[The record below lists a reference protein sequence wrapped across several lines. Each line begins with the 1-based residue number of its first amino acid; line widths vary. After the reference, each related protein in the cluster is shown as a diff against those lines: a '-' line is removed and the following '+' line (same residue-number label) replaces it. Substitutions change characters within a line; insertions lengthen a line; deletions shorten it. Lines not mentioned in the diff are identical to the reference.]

1 MDAPLVG
8 VFHFSAVF
16 DANAAGVFRVY
27 LISNKTPPHLRRRD
41 SVCISLENRRSA
53 CVFFAASGAA
63 FGSTPPPTKKGHMG
77 RVCQAPQWAARAWA
91 CAQVYRLRPRILASR
106 FAVAALLVSGARA
119 AWRCI

>member
-41 SVCISLENRRSA
+41 SVCISFENRRSA

-63 FGSTPPPTKKGHMG
+63 FGSTVIHQTPLRRKGTWGAYDRPHNG
-77 RVCQAPQWAARAWA
+77 R
-91 CAQVYRLRPRILASR
+91 
-106 FAVAALLVSGARA
+106 
-119 AWRCI
+119 